1 MIRTVAIIQ
10 ARVSSLRLPGK
21 VFADIHGKPMLQRV
35 YERVKKANLL
45 DDVVIA
51 TSFAEEDYQIVQ
63 WGQNNGVP
71 VYRGGTTLEQWCLAK
86 GIEPPPGADKRN
98 DVLGRYWDVAQNVKA
113 DVIVRITADCP
124 MHDAAVIDA
133 CVKAFGVT
141 DYLCNTEPIPTFPDG
156 LDVEVFSISALMEAN
171 SDAHLATD
179 REHVTPWMRRRT
191 TGALNV
197 SHDIDLGHY
206 RWTVDEPADLEFVR
220 AVYHELGGDFGM
232 EDVLALLERKPELA
246 QINAHIGRN
255 EGYKKSLEEERKK

>member
-63 WGQNNGVP
+63 WGQANGIL
-71 VYRGGTTLEQWCLAK
+71 VYRGGNSE
-86 GIEPPPGADKRN
+86 N

-124 MHDAAVIDA
+124 MHDAGLIDRCIRTFA
-133 CVKAFGVT
+133 EVPT

-156 LDVEVFSISALMEAN
+156 LDVEVFSRTALEEAN
-171 SDAHLATD
+171 TEAHLPSD
-179 REHVTPWMRRRT
+179 REHVTPWMRRGT
-191 TGALNV
+191 TGGLNV
-197 SHDIDLGHY
+197 SSPIDLGHY

-220 AVYHELGGDFGM
+220 AVYTELGEDFDM
-232 EDVLALLERKPELA
+232 NDVLALLERKPELVE
-246 QINAHIGRN
+246 INAHIGRN
-255 EGYKKSLEEERKK
+255 EGYMRSLEEETHAKDTTESTPNSGDL